1 MHTEAWLAY
10 CGYLVWLSAGL
21 CDFLCHRRAD
31 LPHTSGVAE
40 SVTHLL
46 QLALLGA
53 AIVVGLAFETGRAT
67 TLLLIALVAAHALI
81 GYIDTRIAFGRRRTI
96 LPVEQHIHS
105 VLDMAP
111 IIALAWL
118 VTRTWPAAVQGGWDI
133 AWRTPALPMG
143 TWIAVLLPAV
153 VLCVLPA
160 ILEFR
165 AATAAKAQ
173 APALP

>member
-1 MHTEAWLAY
+1 MHTELWLAY
-10 CGYLVWLSAGL
+10 CGYLAWLSAGL
-21 CDFLCHRRAD
+21 CDFLCHRRTD

-46 QLALLGA
+46 QLVLLGA

-67 TLLLIALVAAHALI
+67 TLMLTALVAAHALV
-81 GYIDTRIAFGRRRTI
+81 GYIDTRIAFGRRRVI

-118 VTRTWPAAVQGGWDI
+118 VIRSWPAAVQGDWHI
-133 AWRTPALPMG
+133 AWRTPAVPMVA
-143 TWIAVLLPAV
+143 WIAVLLPAV

-160 ILEFR
+160 IVEFR
-165 AATAAKAQ
+165 AARAASAR
-173 APALP
+173 